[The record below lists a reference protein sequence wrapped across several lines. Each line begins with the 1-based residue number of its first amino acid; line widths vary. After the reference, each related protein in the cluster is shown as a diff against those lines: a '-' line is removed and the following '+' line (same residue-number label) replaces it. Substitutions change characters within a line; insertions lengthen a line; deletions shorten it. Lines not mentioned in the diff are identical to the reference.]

1 VASSPEASSASVR
14 KGIALTAKLRFLSCL
29 LVAVLL
35 SGCGQPLLRRT
46 GLPERYEF
54 AREQLVFHSDVELP
68 AHHRLVE
75 ELVAR
80 RTDLSQTL
88 MLPVSDEPIHVY
100 VFEDGKR
107 FNEFL
112 RLHHPELPRRRA
124 FFLETDTRLEVY
136 AQWGDRVAEDLRHE
150 IAHAY
155 LHSVVP
161 RLPVWLDE
169 GLAEYFELPRG
180 CHGLNRPHLDLLLA
194 SLDRADW
201 RPDLAR
207 LESLDAATAM
217 TQLDYAEAWA
227 WVHLLLHGE
236 PAQAELLREYLREL
250 CREGSARPLSE
261 QLGEI
266 GGDARQDFVAHARRL
281 AGSGQ

>member
-1 VASSPEASSASVR
+1 VIFRLPV
-14 KGIALTAKLRFLSCL
+14 SCL
-29 LVAVLL
+29 FIVALIGGCTRPLIRQASLPDRYKLV
-35 SGCGQPLLRRT
+35 RD
-46 GLPERYEF
+46 
-54 AREQLVFHSDVELP
+54 QLVFHSDVELP
-68 AHHRLVE
+68 EHHRLVA
-75 ELVAR
+75 ELAAR

-100 VFEDGKR
+100 VFGDAER
-107 FNEFL
+107 FEEYL
-112 RLHHPELPRRRA
+112 RLRHPELPRRRA

-161 RLPVWLDE
+161 RLPFWLDE

-180 CHGLNRPHLDLLLA
+180 CHGLNRPHADLLLA
-194 SLDRADW
+194 SLDQRKW
-201 RPDLAR
+201 WPDLAR
-207 LESLDAATAM
+207 LESIEATTAM

-227 WVHLLLHGE
+227 WVHFLLDGE
-236 PAQAELLREYLREL
+236 PGRAELLREHLREL

-261 QLGEI
+261 RLGAA
-266 GGDARQDFVAHARRL
+266 GGDARADLVAHVRRL
-281 AGSGQ
+281 GASGR